1 MIPALGKLEGGGSD
15 VGCQPFL
22 NSELEDS
29 LGRVPVSKPYTKGG
43 IKLKVSPEH
52 TVCLKLGSGKT
63 DGIS

>member
-15 VGCQPFL
+15 VGRQPFL

-29 LGRVPVSKPYTKGG
+29 LGGDLVSKPNTNGG
-43 IKLKVSPEH
+43 ISLKLSPEH
-52 TVCLKLGSGKT
+52 AVCLNLGFGKT